1 MRGPPSGLWLGTW
14 AKFLLGWRLGPYV
27 PTPPHVVA
35 SMLRLAEL
43 SPGDILYDL
52 GCGDGR
58 VCVAACSPELGGT
71 RRDVRAVGFELDPRL
86 AAEARRYVE
95 DVNLGGAVEIRE
107 EDALGADLGDAT
119 VVALYLSETGNR
131 KLMPSLAKLRAG
143 ARVVTFT
150 FPLCDRM
157 RPTKSKKVDGI
168 SLYMYRKGSTG
179 ANSWVGPQGEDYIVD
194 LVRA

>member
-1 MRGPPSGLWLGTW
+1 MWLGTW

-43 SPGDILYDL
+43 SPGDVLYDL

-58 VCVAACSPELGGT
+58 VCVAACSDELGGS
-71 RRDVRAVGFELDPRL
+71 RQDVRAVGYELDPWL
-86 AAEARRYVE
+86 AAVARRYVE
-95 DVNLGGAVEIRE
+95 DVYLGGAVEIGE
-107 EDALGADLGDAT
+107 EDARLDLGDAT
-119 VVALYLSETGNR
+119 VVALYLSENNASP
-131 KLMPSLAKLRAG
+131 PSLAKLRAG

-157 RPTKSKKVDGI
+157 R
-168 SLYMYRKGSTG
+168 RR
-179 ANSWVGPQGEDYIVD
+179 
-194 LVRA
+194 VRRWTA

>member
-1 MRGPPSGLWLGTW
+1 MWLGTW

-43 SPGDILYDL
+43 SPGDVLYDL
-52 GCGDGR
+52 GSGDGR
-58 VCVAACSPELGGT
+58 VCVAACSPARGGT

-95 DVNLGGAVEIRE
+95 DVNLEGAVEIRE